1 MTDKQH
7 KDDLHR
13 VSQQNSATD
22 IVRGIEDGPRGGFL
36 NGMMRSAVEATPFGR
51 ALAAR
56 TDFDKRDLDLNK
68 MIDLVEETDPED
80 LESSG
85 KALWDAR
92 DAIKKAADDLKAYID
107 KVPWVGQ
114 SGQQFRDW
122 GDNLV
127 RNTHHLSE
135 FAGAAG
141 DQITAAAVGLAAVRG
156 GMPARDTRANPKRPD
171 KFTDAE
177 KAANKAEY
185 DHAVQVE
192 KDRQEAINQMNRLAS
207 YYAVSEEVLAALPA
221 KDKTPNFTS
230 MPKVGVP
237 RPQAG
242 SSYGA
247 DRPTAGTGS
256 HTGTGSAPAVGHL
269 TTAVGQDNAVHH
281 VTGGTT
287 SPHIPTTPNNH
298 TVPLPEEP
306 PVGTN
311 IDSTGTL
318 PPPTTTHTAGPT
330 PPVTG
335 TPPAGGGGQPDPL
348 GGAGYRVPL
357 PNPTSGRSLSGSAG
371 YRTPPFAQGRAG
383 AAGLTNPQGPGRTA
397 AQGPMNQMGR
407 ATSTGQ
413 PAGRGTA
420 SPMGRAVTGGTPRPG
435 GTATPRANTT
445 PSTGAGRSNGVVGG
459 RPTATGGPAKGGAR
473 IPRGTVVGAEGQAS
487 SQARTGRL
495 GQRGVFG
502 VSESTVRPGANP
514 TGSTGS
520 RTGTGTSEAVTGRP
534 AGRNS
539 AAGAERNGMT
549 RGGAGLVRGAGRK
562 RKAEDGDE
570 ETQLPEKPRR
580 DVPPVA
586 N

>member
-7 KDDLHR
+7 KDDLNR
-13 VSQQNSATD
+13 VSQQNSVTD

-36 NGMMRSAVEATPFGR
+36 NGMVRSVVETTPFGR
-51 ALAAR
+51 AVAAR
-56 TDFDKRDLDLNK
+56 TDFDKRDLDLNQ
-68 MIDLVEETDPED
+68 MIDLVEQTDPAD

-92 DAIKKAADDLKAYID
+92 DAIKKAADDLKAHID
-107 KVPWVGQ
+107 KVPWVGV
-114 SGQQFRDW
+114 SGDQFRIW
-122 GDNLV
+122 GDDLV
-127 RNTHHLSE
+127 TNTHHLSE

-177 KAANKAEY
+177 KAANKTEY
-185 DHAVQVE
+185 DHAVRVE

-207 YYAVSEEVLAALPA
+207 YYAVSEEVLSSLPA

-230 MPKVGVP
+230 MPDVGVP
-237 RPQAG
+237 RPSQRFRE
-242 SSYGA
+242 SSPA
-247 DRPTAGTGS
+247 SGTGS
-256 HTGTGSAPAVGHL
+256 HTGTGSAPAIGHH
-269 TTAVGQDNAVHH
+269 TTAVGADNVAHH
-281 VTGGTT
+281 VTGDTT
-287 SPHIPTTPNNH
+287 PPHVPTTHNNH

-318 PPPTTTHTAGPT
+318 PPPTTTQTTGPT

-335 TPPAGGGGQPDPL
+335 TPPAGGGQPDPL
-348 GGAGYRVPL
+348 GGTGYRVPL

-383 AAGLTNPQGPGRTA
+383 TAGLTNPQGPGRTA
-397 AQGPMNQMGR
+397 AQRPMDQMGR

-413 PAGRGTA
+413 PASRGTA

-435 GTATPRANTT
+435 GTAAPRANAAPT
-445 PSTGAGRSNGVVGG
+445 TGAGRSNGVVGG
-459 RPTATGGPAKGGAR
+459 RPSASGGPAKGGAR
-473 IPRGTVVGAEGQAS
+473 IPRGTVIGAEGQAN
-487 SQARTGRL
+487 SQSTAGRL

-502 VSESTVRPGANP
+502 APESAARPDARP
-514 TGSTGS
+514 TGS
-520 RTGTGTSEAVTGRP
+520 RTGTSASEAVTGRP
-534 AGRNS
+534 TGRKS

-562 RKAEDGDE
+562 GKPEDADE
-570 ETQLPEKPRR
+570 ETQLPDKPRR
-580 DVPPVA
+580 DVPPAA

>member
-13 VSQQNSATD
+13 VSQQNSVTD

-36 NGMMRSAVEATPFGR
+36 NGMVRSVVETTPFGR
-51 ALAAR
+51 AVAAR
-56 TDFDKRDLDLNK
+56 TDFDKRDLDLNQ
-68 MIDLVEETDPED
+68 MIDLVEQTDPAD

-92 DAIKKAADDLKAYID
+92 DAIKKAADDLKAHID
-107 KVPWVGQ
+107 KVPWVGV
-114 SGQQFRDW
+114 SGDQFRTW

-127 RNTHHLSE
+127 TNTHHLSE

-177 KAANKAEY
+177 KAANKTEY
-185 DHAVQVE
+185 DHAVRVE

-207 YYAVSEEVLAALPA
+207 YYAVSEEVLSALPA

-230 MPKVGVP
+230 VPDVGVP
-237 RPQAG
+237 HPRPDG
-242 SSYGA
+242 SYGA
-247 DRPTAGTGS
+247 DRPTTGTGS
-256 HTGTGSAPAVGHL
+256 HTGTSAALAVGHH
-269 TTAVGQDNAVHH
+269 TTAAGTDNVAHH
-281 VTGGTT
+281 VIGDTT
-287 SPHIPTTPNNH
+287 PPHVPTTNNSH

-318 PPPTTTHTAGPT
+318 PPPTTTHTTGST
-330 PPVTG
+330 PPVPG
-335 TPPAGGGGQPDPL
+335 TPPTTGGQPDPA
-348 GGAGYRVPL
+348 GGAGYQVPL
-357 PNPTSGRSLSGSAG
+357 PKTSGRSPSGSAG

-383 AAGLTNPQGPGRTA
+383 TAGLTNPQSPGRTT
-397 AQGPMNQMGR
+397 AQGPTNQMGR
-407 ATSTGQ
+407 ALPVGQ
-413 PAGRGTA
+413 PDGRGTA

-435 GTATPRANTT
+435 GTAAPRGNTT
-445 PSTGAGRSNGVVGG
+445 PATGAGRSNGVVGG
-459 RPTATGGPAKGGAR
+459 RPTATGSPAKGGAR
-473 IPRGTVVGAEGQAS
+473 IPRGTVIGAEGQAK
-487 SQARTGRL
+487 SQSTAGRP

-502 VSESTVRPGANP
+502 APESAARPAAKP
-514 TGSTGS
+514 TGSSMS
-520 RTGTGTSEAVTGRP
+520 RTGAGTPEAVTGRP
-534 AGRNS
+534 TGRNS

-549 RGGAGLVRGAGRK
+549 RGGSGLVRGAGRK
-562 RKAEDGDE
+562 GKPEDADE
-570 ETQLPEKPRR
+570 ETQLPDKPRR
-580 DVPPVA
+580 DVPPAA

>member
-13 VSQQNSATD
+13 VSQQNSVTD

-36 NGMMRSAVEATPFGR
+36 NGMVRSVVETTPFGR
-51 ALAAR
+51 AVAAR
-56 TDFDKRDLDLNK
+56 TDFDKRDLDLNQ
-68 MIDLVEETDPED
+68 MIDLVEKTDPGD

-107 KVPWVGQ
+107 KVPWVGV
-114 SGQQFRDW
+114 SGDQFRTW
-122 GDNLV
+122 GENLV
-127 RNTHHLSE
+127 TNTHHLSE

-156 GMPARDTRANPKRPD
+156 GMPARDTRANPKRPE
-171 KFTDAE
+171 KFTEAE

-192 KDRQEAINQMNRLAS
+192 KHRQEAINQMNRLAS

-230 MPKVGVP
+230 MPDVGVP
-237 RPQAG
+237 RPQPVNSLG
-242 SSYGA
+242 T
-247 DRPTAGTGS
+247 DRPTSGTGA
-256 HTGTGSAPAVGHL
+256 HTGTGSAPAIGHHV
-269 TTAVGQDNAVHH
+269 TAVGPDNVAHH
-281 VTGGTT
+281 VPRETAP
-287 SPHIPTTPNNH
+287 PHVLPTHDNH
-298 TVPLPEEP
+298 TVTLPEEP

-318 PPPTTTHTAGPT
+318 PPPTTTHTTGPT
-330 PPVTG
+330 PPVTN
-335 TPPAGGGGQPDPL
+335 TPPAGGQPDLL

-357 PNPTSGRSLSGSAG
+357 PSPTTGRSLSGSAG

-383 AAGLTNPQGPGRTA
+383 TAGFPNAQGSGRNA
-397 AQGPMNQMGR
+397 AQGPMNQVGS
-407 ATSTGQ
+407 AASTGQ
-413 PAGRGTA
+413 TAGRSTA
-420 SPMGRAVTGGTPRPG
+420 SPMGRAVTGGSPRPG
-435 GTATPRANTT
+435 GTTTPRANAT
-445 PSTGAGRSNGVVGG
+445 PTTGAGRSNGVVGG
-459 RPTATGGPAKGGAR
+459 RPTATGSPAKGGAR
-473 IPRGTVVGAEGQAS
+473 IPRGTVIGAEAQAN
-487 SQARTGRL
+487 SQSTAGRL

-502 VSESTVRPGANP
+502 TPQSAARPGTKP
-514 TGSTGS
+514 SGS
-520 RTGTGTSEAVTGRP
+520 RTGAGESEAVTGKP
-534 AGRNS
+534 AARNS
-539 AAGAERNGMT
+539 AAGAERSGMT

-562 RKAEDGDE
+562 GKPEDTE
-570 ETQLPEKPRR
+570 EESQLPDKPRR

>member
-7 KDDLHR
+7 KDDLDR
-13 VSQQNSATD
+13 VSQQNSVTD
-22 IVRGIEDGPRGGFL
+22 IVRGIEDGPLGGFL
-36 NGMMRSAVEATPFGR
+36 NGMVRSVVETTPFGR
-51 ALAAR
+51 AVAAR
-56 TDFDKRDLDLNK
+56 TDFDKRDLDLNQ
-68 MIDLVEETDPED
+68 MIDLVEQTDPED

-92 DAIKKAADDLKAYID
+92 DAIKKAADDLKASID
-107 KVPWVGQ
+107 KVHWVGV
-114 SGQQFRDW
+114 SGDQFRAW

-127 RNTHHLSE
+127 TNTHHLSE

-156 GMPARDTRANPKRPD
+156 GMPARDTRANPKRPE
-171 KFTDAE
+171 KFTEAE
-177 KAANKAEY
+177 KAANKTEY
-185 DHAVQVE
+185 EQAVQVE
-192 KDRQEAINQMNRLAS
+192 KHRQEAINQMNRLAS

-221 KDKTPNFTS
+221 KDKTPNFS
-230 MPKVGVP
+230 SVPDVGVP
-237 RPQAG
+237 RPSRRFSEG
-242 SSYGA
+242 S
-247 DRPTAGTGS
+247 PTPGTGS
-256 HTGTGSAPAVGHL
+256 HAATGSAPAVGHHSPV
-269 TTAVGQDNAVHH
+269 VGADNVVHH
-281 VTGGTT
+281 VTADTT
-287 SPHIPTTPNNH
+287 QPHVPTTHNNH
-298 TVPLPEEP
+298 TVPPPVEP

-318 PPPTTTHTAGPT
+318 PPPTTTHTTGPT

-335 TPPAGGGGQPDPL
+335 TPPVGGGQSDPL

-357 PNPTSGRSLSGSAG
+357 PNPASGRSLSGSAG
-371 YRTPPFAQGRAG
+371 YRTPPSAQGRAG

-413 PAGRGTA
+413 SAGRGTA

-435 GTATPRANTT
+435 GTAAPRANTT
-445 PSTGAGRSNGVVGG
+445 PATGAGRSNGVVGG
-459 RPTATGGPAKGGAR
+459 RPTAAGGPAKGGAR
-473 IPRGTVVGAEGQAS
+473 IPRGTVIGAEGQAN
-487 SQARTGRL
+487 SQSTAGRL

-502 VSESTVRPGANP
+502 APESAARPGAKP
-514 TGSTGS
+514 TGS
-520 RTGTGTSEAVTGRP
+520 RTGTGGAEAVTGKP
-534 AGRNS
+534 AARNS
-539 AAGAERNGMT
+539 AGGAERSGMT

-562 RKAEDGDE
+562 GKPEDADE
-570 ETQLPEKPRR
+570 ETQLHDKPRR